1 VGSQRR
7 TVIPEN
13 QQYHYTY
20 YDGRYNPNDHRYVST
35 TTVGI
40 VIMAVSVFT
49 AIDEVEKMV
58 KKGVKNT
65 KTANL

>member
-1 VGSQRR
+1 
-7 TVIPEN
+7 
-13 QQYHYTY
+13 
-20 YDGRYNPNDHRYVST
+20 
-35 TTVGI
+35 
-40 VIMAVSVFT
+40 MAVSVFT